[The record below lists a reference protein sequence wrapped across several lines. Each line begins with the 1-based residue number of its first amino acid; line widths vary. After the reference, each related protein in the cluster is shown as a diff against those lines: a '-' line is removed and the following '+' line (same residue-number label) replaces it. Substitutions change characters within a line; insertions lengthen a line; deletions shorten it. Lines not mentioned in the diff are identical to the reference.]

1 MRIIAGQY
9 KGHRLRPV
17 PGNTARSTADRV
29 RESMFN
35 ILAAE
40 IPDASVLD
48 LFCGAGTLGIEALS
62 RGASRATFVDVS
74 RRSVQQTRENL
85 RAVHAEDDADVITS
99 DALAALRSL
108 ARKGR
113 SFNLVFADPPYGENW
128 SAKTL
133 RAFSESDVRAPEGIL
148 VIEHHK
154 KESPGGPPPGFSVWT
169 ERRFGDTMFTIWRW
183 HTVTG
188 EPPLMDFR
196 AQETNDG

>member
-1 MRIIAGQY
+1 MRVIAGQY
-9 KGHRLRPV
+9 KGRRLRPV

-40 IPDASVLD
+40 IPGTRVLD

-62 RGASRATFVDVS
+62 RGAAHAVFADVS
-74 RRSVQQTRENL
+74 RRSVQCTRGNL
-85 RAVHAEDDADVITS
+85 SEIHADDDAEVVTA
-99 DALAALRSL
+99 DAFAALRSL

-113 SFNLVFADPPYGENW
+113 AFDLVFADPPYGENL
-128 SAKTL
+128 SRRTL
-133 RAFSESDVRAPEGIL
+133 KAFAQSEVLAPEGIL

-154 KESPGGPPPGFSVWT
+154 KESPGEVPPGFSVWT

-183 HTVTG
+183 QRERVELSQTDHPAAG
-188 EPPLMDFR
+188 DM
-196 AQETNDG
+196 